1 MSSPLP
7 SSPGPAGRVVLAQAR
22 RAGANVEATRPW
34 LVHEGHAAPLA
45 SVGDHLR
52 WAHAG
57 SIDDLLARWYAVAG
71 DLRDLAED
79 ERTVNAIDRSGLDV
93 AELAVVAPVQP
104 RQAFCT
110 IGNYAGQVV
119 EAAVDAGDGPCGR
132 DADRRRQEAKES
144 VDRRR
149 LEGEPYICLTSPHRV
164 GGPRDVLRLPAEVD
178 TLDWEVEIAAVIGS
192 GAPGAPAA
200 GRHGVLAGF
209 CLAND
214 LTIRS
219 EVLRHDVPVLAS
231 DWIRSKGLHGSLPL
245 GPWFVPAWQVPDV
258 SALRLQL
265 HLNDELMQ
273 DELAADMVFDVDRQL
288 DYLARHAVLDA
299 GDVLCT
305 GSPAGFGAHYRRFLR
320 PGDQVRAGVAELGE
334 QLTMCVG
341 PSAGLDTAPL
351 REQLAQVSGRNPQ
364 R

>member
-1 MSSPLP
+1 MSSPTP
-7 SSPGPAGRVVLAQAR
+7 GSQRGPAGQVVLAQAR
-22 RAGANVEATRPW
+22 RADSTLEATRPW
-34 LVHEGHAAPLA
+34 LVHEGHAAPVA
-45 SVGDHLR
+45 SVGDHLA

-57 SIDDLLARWYAVAG
+57 SIDDLLGQWYAVAG
-71 DLRDLAED
+71 HLRELTED
-79 ERTVNAIDRSGLDV
+79 PRTRKEIDRRGLDV
-93 AELAVVAPVQP
+93 AELDVDSPVRP

-132 DADRRRQEAKES
+132 DAERRRQEARDS

-149 LEGEPYICLTSPHRV
+149 REGEPYICLTSPHRV
-164 GGPRDVLRLPAEVD
+164 GGPHDALRLPADVD
-178 TLDWEVEIAAVIGS
+178 TLDWEVEVAAVIG
-192 GAPGAPAA
+192 AGAPAA
-200 GRHGVLAGF
+200 AGGDGVLAGY

-231 DWIRSKGLHGSLPL
+231 DWIRSKGMRGSLPL

-265 HLNDELMQ
+265 HLNEELMQ
-273 DELAADMVFDVDRQL
+273 DELAADMIFDVDRQL
-288 DYLARHAVLDA
+288 DYLVRHAVLGA

-320 PGDQVRAGVAELGE
+320 PGDRVRAGVAELGE
-334 QLTMCVG
+334 QLTTCVG
-341 PSAGLDTAPL
+341 PPADLVDPEPMG
-351 REQLAQVSGRNPQ
+351 QLSGRSS

>member
-1 MSSPLP
+1 MTSPLP
-7 SSPGPAGRVVLAQAR
+7 GAQRGPAGRVVLAQAG
-22 RAGANVEATRPW
+22 RAGHTAEATRPW
-34 LVHEGHAAPLA
+34 LVHEDHAAPLA
-45 SVGDHLR
+45 SVGDHLT

-71 DLRDLAED
+71 DLRELTED
-79 ERTVNAIDRSGLDV
+79 ARTRKEIDRRGFDV
-93 AELAVVAPVQP
+93 AGLAVVAPVRP
-104 RQAFCT
+104 RQAFCA

-132 DADRRRQEAKES
+132 DADRRRQETRES

-149 LEGEPYICLTSPHRV
+149 LDGEPYICLTSPHRV
-164 GGPRDVLRLPAEVD
+164 SGPWDEIRLPAEVD
-178 TLDWEVEIAAVIGS
+178 TLDWEVEIAVVIGT
-192 GAPGAPAA
+192 GAPAA
-200 GRHGVLAGF
+200 AGGDGVLAGY

-231 DWIRSKGLHGSLPL
+231 DWIRSKGLRGSLPL

-273 DELAADMVFDVDRQL
+273 DELAADMIFDVDRQL
-288 DYLARHAVLDA
+288 DYLARHAVLGA

-334 QLTMCVG
+334 QVATCVG
-341 PSAGLDTAPL
+341 RSADLDEALLP
-351 REQLAQVSGRNPQ
+351 EPMAQLSGRNRP

>member
-1 MSSPLP
+1 
-7 SSPGPAGRVVLAQAR
+7 VVLAQAR
-22 RAGANVEATRPW
+22 RADSTVGATRPW
-34 LVHEGHAAPLA
+34 LVHGRHAAPLA
-45 SVGDHLR
+45 SVGDHPA

-57 SIDDLLARWYAVAG
+57 SIDDLLAQWYAVAG
-71 DLRDLAED
+71 DLRELTED
-79 ERTVNAIDRSGLDV
+79 ARTREEIDRHGLDV
-93 AELAVVAPVQP
+93 AELVVDAPVRP

-132 DADRRRQEAKES
+132 GAERRRRETRES

-164 GGPRDVLRLPAEVD
+164 SGPRDELGLPPQLD
-178 TLDWEVEIAAVIGS
+178 TLDWEVEVAVVIGLGAS
-192 GAPGAPAA
+192 GTARGDGVVA
-200 GRHGVLAGF
+200 GY

-219 EVLRHDVPVLAS
+219 EILRRDVPGLAS
-231 DWIRSKGLHGSLPL
+231 DWIRSKGMRGSLPL

-265 HLNDELMQ
+265 HLNNELMQ
-273 DELAADMVFDVDRQL
+273 DELAGDMIFDVDRQM
-288 DYLARHAVLDA
+288 DYLARHAVLGA

-320 PGDQVRAGVAELGE
+320 PGDRVRASVAELGE
-334 QLTMCVG
+334 QMTTCV
-341 PSAGLDTAPL
+341 
-351 REQLAQVSGRNPQ
+351 EQPADLGEPQLPEPVGRVGGRNLQ

>member
-1 MSSPLP
+1 
-7 SSPGPAGRVVLAQAR
+7 VLAQAR
-22 RAGANVEATRPW
+22 RAGATIEATRPW

-45 SVGDHLR
+45 SVGDHLTL
-52 WAHAG
+52 AHAG
-57 SIDDLLARWYAVAG
+57 SIDDLLTHWHAVAG
-71 DLRDLAED
+71 DLRELTED
-79 ERTVNAIDRSGLDV
+79 DRTANAIDRRGLDV
-93 AELAVVAPVQP
+93 AELAVVAPVRP

-132 DADRRRQEAKES
+132 DADRRRREARES

-149 LEGEPYICLTSPHRV
+149 LDGEPYICLTSPHRV
-164 GGPRDVLRLPAEVD
+164 GGPRDVLRLPVEVD
-178 TLDWEVEIAAVIGS
+178 TLDWEVEIAAVIG
-192 GAPGAPAA
+192 PGAPAA
-200 GRHGVLAGF
+200 AGSDGVVAGY

-219 EVLRHDVPVLAS
+219 EVLRHDIPLLAS
-231 DWIRSKGLHGSLPL
+231 DWIRSKGLRGSLPL

-265 HLNDELMQ
+265 HLNGEVMQ
-273 DELAADMVFDVDRQL
+273 DELAADMIFDVDRQL
-288 DYLARHAVLDA
+288 DYLGRHAVLGA

-334 QLTMCVG
+334 QVTTCVG
-341 PSAGLDTAPL
+341 TSAVLDAPPL
-351 REQLAQVSGRNPQ
+351 PEPMAQVSGRNPQ

>member
-1 MSSPLP
+1 MSSPFP
-7 SSPGPAGRVVLAQAR
+7 GSQHGPAGRVVLAQAC
-22 RAGANVEATRPW
+22 RAGRTVEATRPW

-45 SVGDHLR
+45 SLGDHLT

-57 SIDDLLARWYAVAG
+57 SIDDLLAHWYAVAG
-71 DLRDLAED
+71 ELRELTED
-79 ERTVNAIDRSGLDV
+79 ARTRKEIGQRGLDV
-93 AELAVVAPVQP
+93 AELAVVAPVRP
-104 RQAFCT
+104 RQAFCA

-132 DADRRRQEAKES
+132 DADRRRQEARES
-144 VDRRR
+144 VERRR
-149 LEGEPYICLTSPHRV
+149 LDGEPYICLTSPHRV
-164 GGPRDVLRLPAEVD
+164 GAPHDDLRWPAEVD
-178 TLDWEVEIAAVIGS
+178 TLDWEVEVAVVL
-192 GAPGAPAA
+192 GAGAAA
-200 GRHGVLAGF
+200 GGDGVLAGY

-219 EVLRHDVPVLAS
+219 EILRHDVPVLAS
-231 DWIRSKGLHGSLPL
+231 DWIRSKGLRGSLPL

-273 DELAADMVFDVDRQL
+273 DELAGDMIFDVDRQL
-288 DYLARHAVLDA
+288 DYLARHAVLGA

-320 PGDQVRAGVAELGE
+320 PGDQIRAGVAELGG
-334 QLTMCVG
+334 QVTTCVG
-341 PSAGLDTAPL
+341 PSAGLDEAPL
-351 REQLAQVSGRNPQ
+351 PEPMAQASGRNPQ

>member
-1 MSSPLP
+1 M
-7 SSPGPAGRVVLAQAR
+7 LAQAR
-22 RAGANVEATRPW
+22 RTAAPAEATRPW
-34 LVHEGHAAPLA
+34 LVHESHAAPLA
-45 SVGDHLR
+45 SVADHLP

-57 SIDDLLARWYAVAG
+57 SIDDLLAQWYAVAG
-71 DLRDLAED
+71 DLRDLTEGA
-79 ERTVNAIDRSGLDV
+79 RTRNEIDRSGLDD
-93 AELAVVAPVQP
+93 AELVVDAPVRP

-132 DADRRRQEAKES
+132 DADRRRREAQES

-149 LEGEPYICLTSPHRV
+149 LDGEPYICLTSPHRV

-178 TLDWEVEIAAVIGS
+178 TLDWEVEIAAVIG
-192 GAPGAPAA
+192 AGAPAA
-200 GRHGVLAGF
+200 AGSDGVLAGY

-231 DWIRSKGLHGSLPL
+231 DWIRSKGLRGSLPL
-245 GPWFVPAWQVPDV
+245 GPWFVPAWQVPDL

-273 DELAADMVFDVDRQL
+273 DELAADMVFDVERQL

-334 QLTMCVG
+334 QLTSCVR
-341 PSAGLDTAPL
+341 PSAGRDAVPL
-351 REQLAQVSGRNPQ
+351 PEPMAQVSGRNPQ